1 MAKLRDALTRLDW
14 YTDCTGWQ
22 QDVRGAIAAIVER
35 LEPADTQRTVV
46 EPCFK
51 VGPTFGVNYADIG
64 GAEEH
69 NDEGMVRNDDWLA
82 ECERE
87 WRRLDRERYAVNRGE
102 YVYHWGVTYADRLI
116 AAAREA
122 EVLRAALAAA
132 NAKLAEITRIL
143 DTRGE

>member
-1 MAKLRDALTRLDW
+1 MADVYDAWLNFIRADH
-14 YTDCTGWQ
+14 
-22 QDVRGAIAAIVER
+22 GAQASPTELGDLLLAIVQR
-35 LEPADTQRTVV
+35 LCPPDTQRTVV

-82 ECERE
+82 ECEAE

-102 YVYHWGVTYADRLI
+102 YVYHWGVTYVPRLI
-116 AAAREA
+116 AAAKER
-122 EVLRAALAAA
+122 VDLRAQVEALTKWKEASQ
-132 NAKLAEITRIL
+132 
-143 DTRGE
+143 

>member
-1 MAKLRDALTRLDW
+1 MMGKLRDLFDKKLDYEVDGQW
-14 YTDCTGWQ
+14 HDWLYDML
-22 QDVRGAIAAIVER
+22 DAIVER

-64 GAEEH
+64 GAEDH

-87 WRRLDRERYAVNRGE
+87 WARAYPASWQNK
-102 YVYHWGVTYADRLI
+102 WADRLI
-116 AAAREA
+116 AAAKER
-122 EVLRAALAAA
+122 VDLRAQVAALTKWKEASQ
-132 NAKLAEITRIL
+132 
-143 DTRGE
+143 